1 MVGKLSVVPYNANAH
16 KIAERMNNRYSHYRV
31 CIGDLVWMIAISPVV
46 KAISSVTKLKGVGNL
61 EVSLVCEMDGRL
73 TQENEVLNLGYDARM
88 ELRSQGVFDLLK
100 KVGRRE
106 LDV

>member
-1 MVGKLSVVPYNANAH
+1 
-16 KIAERMNNRYSHYRV
+16 
-31 CIGDLVWMIAISPVV
+31 
-46 KAISSVTKLKGVGNL
+46 
-61 EVSLVCEMDGRL
+61 MDERL

-100 KVGRRE
+100 KVGKRE